1 MGFETGADT
10 TPENEVDDA
19 PLPPEAEG
27 FVSVEELPD
36 DVRDGDASE
45 GQDEEDNE

>member
-1 MGFETGADT
+1 MVDDT
-10 TPENEVDDA
+10 TPESEVDDA

-27 FVSVEELPD
+27 FVATEELPD

-45 GQDEEDNE
+45 GQEEEPE